1 MMYRSGTRGE
11 TGGGNGQ
18 GTGEATLTLI
28 HLYALYRRTYH
39 DFDHALQGQALPA
52 ALPPVAHLV
61 AEFAESDARD
71 GRPLRT
77 LTEFQRALAYGAEAL
92 ALLGWNPA

>member
-1 MMYRSGTRGE
+1 
-11 TGGGNGQ
+11 
-18 GTGEATLTLI
+18 LTLI
-28 HLYALYRRTYH
+28 HLYALYRYAYH
-39 DFDHALQGQALPA
+39 EFDHAITGPVLPP
-52 ALPPVAHLV
+52 ALPPVARAV

-77 LTEFQRALAYGAEAL
+77 LTEFQRALAHGAEAL